1 MVAPAENRIRLE
13 RVTDRSV
20 ADTVGSR
27 ARGAF
32 EQFSFPALRGGDA
45 RRARADRGALE
56 VRVEQ
61 RRVPGRSAHRTAHR
75 GLVVRRFVVRNVV
88 YLVIR
93 EERVLLRSTAPRKVF
108 ARRGRSL
115 PFAGDGGG
123 RHASRGRSRRSR
135 RRAVA
140 VNRVCGPEVAEVA
153 ERPVA
158 LLRELAAESL
168 EDVAVLRGEPVG
180 HFGERRFVL
189 RRGGRERA
197 HIHAERVE
205 LAVEVDRRPNTLIGA
220 RSVPVDVAVR
230 SARRRVGPRGVGA
243 RRSRGDDAGRRGD
256 QGAELGERERE
267 LGVADATALVA
278 HGIVCVGVSVFRVRS
293 PSRWRRLRMRVS
305 SPVSPRGRCVS
316 GFAKSDARPRK
327 AETVRKMSGRRIA
340 KRGRTEEQRVVE
352 RARAGAYHAAREF
365 YTRAHSSRA
374 RRCVRRPRT
383 KTEAADE
390 NGSGKKRFLFSGRR
404 TNERVRV
411 RSG

>member
-32 EQFSFPALRGGDA
+32 EQFSFPALRRGDA

-61 RRVPGRSAHRTAHR
+61 RRVPGRSAHRAAHR

-108 ARRGRSL
+108 TRRGRSL
-115 PFAGDGGG
+115 PFASDGGG
-123 RHASRGRSRRSR
+123 RHASRRRSRRSR

-180 HFGERRFVL
+180 HFRERRFVL

-197 HIHAERVE
+197 HVHAERVE

-220 RSVPVDVAVR
+220 RSVPVDVVLR

-278 HGIVCVGVSVFRVRS
+278 HGIVCVGTRENKTWMVRS
-293 PSRWRRLRMRVS
+293 PKRWRVGSGCASKAQVS
-305 SPVSPRGRCVS
+305 VRE
-316 GFAKSDARPRK
+316 SDAFPDLPK
-327 AETVRKMSGRRIA
+327 A
-340 KRGRTEEQRVVE
+340 
-352 RARAGAYHAAREF
+352 
-365 YTRAHSSRA
+365 
-374 RRCVRRPRT
+374 T
-383 KTEAADE
+383 KASE
-390 NGSGKKRFLFSGRR
+390 NGRNRHG
-404 TNERVRV
+404 ER
-411 RSG
+411 